1 MGELLGAVMALAL
14 VASFVVLA
22 VYVVIVVLA
31 TTSTLRE
38 AKSDDRLS
46 ADLDRVLD
54 EVLGPRSLSHR
65 VN

>member
-1 MGELLGAVMALAL
+1 MGELLGVAIALVL

-22 VYVVIVVLA
+22 AYFVIVVLA

-38 AKSDDRLS
+38 ARSVDRLS

-54 EVLGPRSLSHR
+54 EVLGPRSDSHR

>member
-22 VYVVIVVLA
+22 VYVVIVALA

-38 AKSDDRLS
+38 AKSDGRLS

-54 EVLGPRSLSHR
+54 EVLGPRTVSHR
-65 VN
+65 LN

>member
-1 MGELLGAVMALAL
+1 MGELLGGVLAL
-14 VASFVVLA
+14 VLVACFVVLA
-22 VYVVIVVLA
+22 AYFVIAVLA

-38 AKSDDRLS
+38 VRFGDRLS

-54 EVLGPRSLSHR
+54 EVLGPRSNSHR